1 MPESERP
8 IVLICVITDGEAA
21 DINDFAQALVGMSS
35 GIYVAIGIVGFGQE
49 HDAALRSFQAVVHS
63 QPRCKL
69 VELREGASACPS
81 PLHRSLRS
89 VTPTAGAEEL
99 AQALESMF
107 ASQVSDYGWM
117 NN

>member
-1 MPESERP
+1 MPGWQKLFEVYNDEFADVPEPERP

-21 DINDFAQALVGMSS
+21 DIDDFARALVGMSS

-69 VELREGASACPS
+69 VPLAEGSSA
-81 PLHRSLRS
+81 
-89 VTPTAGAEEL
+89 AEL
-99 AQALESMF
+99 ASALESMF
-107 ASQVSDYGWM
+107 SGPLSTYGWM
-117 NN
+117 KN